1 MSLGQTLNDTIKGVV
16 VKGREGKQH
25 TGEAR
30 SPHDYMG
37 GVSQSLVGGLEFQS
51 LRRSLAK
58 WRVAAC

>member
-16 VKGREGKQH
+16 VKGRDGKQH

-37 GVSQSLVGGLEFQS
+37 GVSQSQVGEL
-51 LRRSLAK
+51 
-58 WRVAAC
+58 